1 MQSLSPLP
9 VFAEIDK
16 IHPKIHVEMQRNQI
30 SQIILEN
37 GEQNWS
43 PHTSSK
49 PPTKQLSVW
58 YQDSECGIG
67 MRMN

>member
-1 MQSLSPLP
+1 MPSLSPLP
-9 VFAEIDK
+9 VCAEIDE

-43 PHTSSK
+43 PHNSSK

-58 YQDSECGIG
+58 YQDSVVLV
-67 MRMN
+67 

>member
-9 VFAEIDK
+9 VFAGMDK
-16 IHPKIHVEMQRNQI
+16 IHPKIRLEMQRNQI

-37 GEQNWS
+37 GEQIWS

-49 PPTKQLSVW
+49 PPTKQLSVL
-58 YQDSECGIG
+58 YQDSVVLV
-67 MRMN
+67 